1 MHWPLGGYFATF
13 GDKESV
19 QYLLCE
25 NSMLHENETQYFT
38 EKPVYLLPSFY
49 GYYPPPS
56 SAAAART
63 IRATVEKALDAATPF
78 PSLAKSSPAFPS
90 LPAVPI
96 SIPPELQLPDRK
108 ALGLP
113 PKEDGTFIFFNFA
126 EPYKVDRQ
134 VFAIWVRILNVT
146 QNTVL
151 LLPSGASTE
160 GKENMKKYMSAR
172 GIDPTRLLFTAING
186 VPWQLRSMTD
196 ARHILS
202 FVDLYLDTFPF
213 GTDVLNLVETLYHE
227 VPVLTLQGKSFSE
240 MVGTSFLKTVGLPEL
255 IAQSKTKYVATA
267 ARLVRSTREDPA
279 AWPTSE
285 DLASTVSDCKPSKLG
300 VTCIGANA

>member
-1 MHWPLGGYFATF
+1 VHWPLGGYFATF

-38 EKPVYLLPSFY
+38 EQPVYLLPSFY

-56 SAAAART
+56 SAAEART
-63 IRATVEKALDAATPF
+63 IRAMVEKALDAATPF
-78 PSLAKSSPAFPS
+78 PSLASAERSPAHAFPS

-96 SIPPELQLPDRK
+96 SIPFELQLPDRK

-134 VFAIWVRILNVT
+134 VFATWMQILNVT

-151 LLPSGASTE
+151 LLPSGATNE
-160 GKENMKKYMSAR
+160 RNQNMKKYMSAR
-172 GIDPTRLLFTAING
+172 GIDPKRLIFTTING
-186 VPWQLRSMTD
+186 VPWQLTSMTD
-196 ARHILS
+196 TRHILS

-213 GTDVLNLVETLYHE
+213 GTDVLSLVETLYHE
-227 VPVLTLQGKSFSE
+227 VPVLALQGRSFSE
-240 MVGTSFLKTVGLPEL
+240 MVGTSFLKTLGLPEL

-267 ARLVRSTREDPA
+267 ARLVRSTREDPT
-279 AWPTSE
+279 AWPASE
-285 DLASTVSDCKPSKLG
+285 DLASAVSD
-300 VTCIGANA
+300 